1 MDLVAKTVS
10 IQRDAPEFHTP
21 LLTIWGIPIIPLL
34 IHFQVD
40 EDLIDDLGEK
50 KR

>member
-1 MDLVAKTVS
+1 MSKP
-10 IQRDAPEFHTP
+10 IQTHKIFTHYKKKC
-21 LLTIWGIPIIPLL
+21 GIVLIPLF